1 MGVSWAYW
9 FAICLLNGCFNQIM
23 IQNLH
28 LLVQNR
34 IISILSKGLSI
45 SDPIRS
51 KEYPIQYGQRILDPI
66 RSRDIRSNTV
76 KGYSIQYGQG
86 ISVPIRSR
94 DIRSNTVKGY
104 PIQYGQGISDPIR
117 SRDIRSNTVKGYPIQ
132 YGQGICLCDAMFI
145 QIKHLPLFVAIRFP
159 FRANAHKW
167 YHICSQMDTP
177 HYQGEDS

>member
-51 KEYPIQYGQRILDPI
+51 
-66 RSRDIRSNTV
+66 RDIRSNTV
-76 KGYSIQYGQG
+76 KE
-86 ISVPIRSR
+86 
-94 DIRSNTVKGY
+94 Y
-104 PIQYGQGISDPIR
+104 PIQYGQGISDPKRSKDIRSNTVKGCPIQYGQGMSDPIR
-117 SRDIRSNTVKGYPIQ
+117 SRHIRSNTVKGYPIR
-132 YGQGICLCDAMFI
+132 YGQGISDLIRSRDMPLRRNVSTDKAFATFCGNTVSVKSKCAKMVP
-145 QIKHLPLFVAIRFP
+145 HL
-159 FRANAHKW
+159 
-167 YHICSQMDTP
+167 
-177 HYQGEDS
+177 